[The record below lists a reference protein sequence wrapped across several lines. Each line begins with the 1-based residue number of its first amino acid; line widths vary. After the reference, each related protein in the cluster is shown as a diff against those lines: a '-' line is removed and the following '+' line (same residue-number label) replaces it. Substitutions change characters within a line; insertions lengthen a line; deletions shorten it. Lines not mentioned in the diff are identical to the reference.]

1 MENNNSIRI
10 WMPILLG
17 VSLAI
22 GIFFGRKMAAP
33 ANVTVG
39 GGYANSN
46 YQKMQDVIDI
56 IDNYYVD
63 SVNREDLF
71 EQTISDMLHKLDPHS
86 NYISAKDLLLAN
98 EQIQGEFSG
107 IGVRFFI
114 IRDTICVTNVIEGSP
129 SKAVDMK
136 AGDKIIKVD
145 GQVMTGDKVNNDLV
159 MTKLKGKANSKVKL
173 DVLRDGKILTKT
185 ITRGAIPIHSVSTAY
200 MVDQNTGFIKIDQF
214 SMTSDAEFL
223 AAAKALMKQGM
234 TKLILDLRGNGG
246 GVLHTATAIAD
257 EFLAK
262 NKVIVSTKG
271 QHSKERIYKATER
284 GILENLKVSVLINE
298 SSASA
303 SEVLAGALQDNDR
316 AMIVGRRSFGKG
328 LVQEDLKLR
337 DNSSLRLTIAR
348 YYTPTGRSIQKPY
361 NGNIEEYYHEKMD
374 RYDSGEL
381 YAPDS
386 TKFVDSLKFVTPKGK
401 VVYGGGG
408 IMPDVFVGIDTVGN
422 SWYLAQLRYTMSFQT
437 FAFDYANGKYN
448 KWKNP
453 QEFAN
458 TFEVTDAL
466 LNQFLKFSEKENK
479 VIIDAVGLKQSKQW
493 IKNILKAEIARQIWT
508 EVGYY
513 CVMNQLDNEF
523 QSALKQLKK

>member
-1 MENNNSIRI
+1 
-10 WMPILLG
+10 MPILLG